1 VNPVVRQPAVA
12 GRFYPADARVLAA
25 EVDRYLADAGLRPP
39 DAPAPRAVVVPHAGY
54 VYSAPVAA
62 TAYRRLVGV
71 RGIRRVVLLGPN
83 HTVPLRGMAVSAAD
97 LWRTPF
103 GDVPVDAHARE
114 VAAALPGVTVDERP
128 HLREHAL
135 EVQLPFL
142 QRVLPEPFALL
153 PVVVGETP
161 AGLVADLLD
170 AVWDDATLV
179 VVSTDL
185 SHYHDHDTATA
196 LDRDTVAA
204 VAAGTLAGLTADRAC
219 GFHPLRGLLEA
230 TRRHHLDVALLD
242 RRTSGDT
249 AGDRSAVVG
258 YASFVVSVPSPT
270 HAATAGA
277 AG

>member
-1 VNPVVRQPAVA
+1 VSLVVRPAAVA
-12 GRFYPADARVLAA
+12 GRFYPGDARVLAA
-25 EVDRYLADAGLRPP
+25 EVDRYLTEAAPRPA

-71 RGIRRVVLLGPN
+71 TGIRRVVLLGPN
-83 HTVPLRGMAVSAAD
+83 HTVPLRGMAVSTAD
-97 LWRTPF
+97 AWRTPL
-103 GDVPVDAHARE
+103 GDVPVDAAARA
-114 VAAALPGVTVDERP
+114 VVIALPGVVADERP

-161 AGLVADLLD
+161 AVLVADLLD

-204 VAAGTLAGLTADRAC
+204 VAAGTIGGLSPDRAC

-230 TRRHHLDVALLD
+230 SRRHHLDVALLD